1 MNDSS
6 AILSPEYVVVMMS
19 STPMLKRLGA
29 LNHYFK
35 AIIREYDSCSP
46 GRLKVALEDPED
58 LYVARACLT
67 LID

>member
-29 LNHYFK
+29 LNHYFM

-46 GRLKVALEDPED
+46 GRLKVAPEDPED
-58 LYVARACLT
+58 LYVTRACLT